1 VLSPIRARLH
11 RPWHVADEG
20 DVLRDSL
27 FGTYVTVHRLRAC
40 LISFCGGNKRVFV
53 VLKSS
58 STLSGGGLQSARAQV
73 VQLAPNVW
81 NRKVLRVF
89 GKRGLPLKDAAPLA

>member
-1 VLSPIRARLH
+1 MLSPTRARLH

-27 FGTYVTVHRLRAC
+27 FGTYLTVHRLRGC
-40 LISFCGGNKRVFV
+40 LISFCGGNKRVFWYCSHPQ
-53 VLKSS
+53 L
-58 STLSGGGLQSARAQV
+58 LSGGGLQSARAQV